1 MPVYEELL
9 SQEPEWALNE
19 GGLHFE
25 EKSAVHRAL
34 RGIVRRLDALEIPY
48 AISGA
53 MALFLHGY
61 RRFTEVVDIL
71 LTPEGL
77 KTVHQHLRGLGY
89 VPLSQGSR
97 NLRDPTGGVRI
108 EFLVTGEFPGD
119 GKPKPVAF
127 PDPAQVTIERGGIRY
142 LRLPTL
148 IELKLAS
155 GMTEPG
161 RLRDLADVQ
170 DLIRLLNL
178 PADLAHQ
185 LDPSVRDKYAELWHG
200 LHRDSPQG

>member
-61 RRFTEVVDIL
+61 RRFTEDVDIL
-71 LTPEGL
+71 VTADGLTAIHE
-77 KTVHQHLRGLGY
+77 HLQGLGY
-89 VPLSQGSR
+89 VPLFKGSR
-97 NLRDPTGGVRI
+97 NLRDAEAGVRI
-108 EFLVTGEFPGD
+108 EFLVAGEFPGD
-119 GKPKPVAF
+119 GRPKPV
-127 PDPAQVTIERGGIRY
+127 
-142 LRLPTL
+142 
-148 IELKLAS
+148 
-155 GMTEPG
+155 
-161 RLRDLADVQ
+161 
-170 DLIRLLNL
+170 
-178 PADLAHQ
+178 
-185 LDPSVRDKYAELWHG
+185 
-200 LHRDSPQG
+200 

>member
-34 RGIVRRLDALEIPY
+34 REIVRRLDALEIPY

-71 LTPEGL
+71 LTPEDL
-77 KTVHQHLRGLGY
+77 KTVHQHLRGFGY
-89 VPLSQGSR
+89 L
-97 NLRDPTGGVRI
+97 
-108 EFLVTGEFPGD
+108 E
-119 GKPKPVAF
+119 
-127 PDPAQVTIERGGIRY
+127 
-142 LRLPTL
+142 
-148 IELKLAS
+148 
-155 GMTEPG
+155 
-161 RLRDLADVQ
+161 
-170 DLIRLLNL
+170 
-178 PADLAHQ
+178 
-185 LDPSVRDKYAELWHG
+185 
-200 LHRDSPQG
+200 